1 MSQLYLFARIGGTDV
16 AIPTGEIEA
25 VVKLTEISPVPRVPA
40 HVAGLSALRSRV
52 LTIIDTATLVWGRPA
67 TAGPGSFAII
77 TDIAGHSYGMTVDS
91 VSDIASVPGG
101 ELPLCGQL
109 DTAWMPFAQRVVEN
123 EHGPH
128 LLISLTSFVE
138 QAQPLAA

>member
-52 LTIIDTATLVWGRPA
+52 LTIIDTAALVWGQPA

-109 DTAWMPFAQRVVEN
+109 DSAWMPFAQKVVEN

-138 QAQPLAA
+138 HAQPLAA